1 MYLSKV
7 LNQKGIWFSNNHNNT
22 LYSYTIKYTILSK
35 KKRRFFPITKSS
47 LQYIYSRTNS
57 YGDSLVPVPRDT
69 INSLRREIA
78 GRTPLTEIVT
88 LLALKRRE
96 EI

>member
-47 LQYIYSRTNS
+47 LQYIYSKTNS
-57 YGDSLVPVPRDT
+57 YGFSLVPSPRDT
-69 INSLRREIA
+69 SIPGASETD
-78 GRTPLTEIVT
+78 GRTPYMLPA
-88 LLALKRRE
+88 LL
-96 EI
+96 